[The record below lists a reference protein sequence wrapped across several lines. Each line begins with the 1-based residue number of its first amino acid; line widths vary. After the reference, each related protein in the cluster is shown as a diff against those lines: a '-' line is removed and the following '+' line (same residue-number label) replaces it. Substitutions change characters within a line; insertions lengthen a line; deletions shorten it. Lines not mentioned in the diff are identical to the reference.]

1 MLKIDNISSK
11 INIQPK
17 FSGNTQE
24 TKNQQ
29 IKNVDSL
36 PAVPSPI
43 GIKAPIIYTY
53 TGELDILGDLKAQT
67 YKLANGQNIIILPK
81 KGPTVVKTYVNAGSM
96 NEPDNLRGISHYIEH
111 NLFNGTNDLKAG
123 EFFNRV
129 NCLGASTNASTSFST
144 TDFYISSQLLKK
156 GDLEEK
162 IKLHSDMLQ
171 NPIFAPDMLDKERG
185 PVISEI
191 SMVMDEPQNVAI
203 NLALKNLYQIKTK
216 SPDLIAGTIEN
227 IQNITRNDVVNYY
240 NTHYTPDNFTTVITG
255 DVNPNE
261 TINLVSK
268 YFTKQNPIKPLEK
281 KFEELTPIE
290 KSLRVDQSSDKA
302 TSSTV
307 VLAFAGP
314 ENNNTKD
321 KIASEVLITLLTGNK
336 SSRLNKTLEKSH
348 VGIDSGIEK
357 IGNKQNDKKA
367 LMLLANCTPEK
378 VDDSIKTIYKE
389 IFNIQNGNITEKEFE
404 IAKKQLRRSIESVE
418 ENSALLNSLIGSSL
432 LDKDKEYLANYDNIL
447 KNITIQDIQEAAQK
461 YLNLNKASIS
471 VVNPSKIALNKNSTV
486 SFGNSNKEFVL
497 KEALNTSNITNYR
510 LHNNLEVIT
519 NPTQNN
525 SSTFSISLKTPAP
538 AAVKP
543 GVAEIL
549 TAMLNRGSA
558 TKSKDEFYDEA
569 ETKGINIIFKA
580 TPSELSSYT
589 DCVAED
595 TTNALSLTKD
605 VLQNPRLNEDNFNFA
620 KEEIKEIVSKQE
632 KSAKSNAMEDLFQ
645 HLPFSASKEKLL
657 ESIKDVSL
665 EDVKGLYAYLTQN
678 ASAVCTASAAFDKHP
693 ELINTFNNSLAE
705 GFPKFQEFNTSLFQ
719 SYVPQQKNKIIAQA
733 DQRNQADIV
742 KCYKFK
748 TNANIS
754 DCAKF
759 KLLNTIL
766 GGNPNSRLFNDLR
779 EKQKLAYR
787 VRSNVDF
794 FGNTGIMTL
803 SIKTTTD
810 NPLEGNDKLDNVKKS
825 LKGFDVNTQ
834 KLQTQKVTDEEL
846 ESAKLYLKT
855 KILDGAE
862 TAAGKNALILE
873 GKQMPYGINTI
884 NMLLQEIDK
893 VTKEDIQSAANY
905 IFNNNSLTSIV
916 ASQKT
921 LEHFKNT
928 TK

>member
-336 SSRLNKTLEKSH
+336 SSRLNKTLEKAH

-389 IFNIQNGNITEKEFE
+389 IFNIQNGNITKKEFE

-678 ASAVCTASAAFDKHP
+678 ASAVCTASATFDKHP

-794 FGNTGIMTL
+794 FGNTGIMIL

-916 ASQKT
+916 ASPKT

>member
-191 SMVMDEPQNVAI
+191 SMVMDEPQNIAI

>member
-1 MLKIDNISSK
+1 MLKIDNISPK
-11 INIQPK
+11 INTQPK

-53 TGELDILGDLKAQT
+53 TGEIDILGDLKAQT

-144 TDFYISSQLLKK
+144 TDFYISSQLLKN

-261 TINLVSK
+261 TINLASK

-632 KSAKSNAMEDLFQ
+632 KSAKSNAMEDLFK

-693 ELINTFNNSLAE
+693 ELINTFNSSLAE

>member
-1 MLKIDNISSK
+1 MLKIDNISPK
-11 INIQPK
+11 INTQPK

-144 TDFYISSQLLKK
+144 TDFYISSQLLKN

-261 TINLVSK
+261 TINLASK

-632 KSAKSNAMEDLFQ
+632 KSAKSNAMEDLFK

-693 ELINTFNNSLAE
+693 ELINTFNSSLAE

>member
-43 GIKAPIIYTY
+43 GVKAPIIYTY

-162 IKLHSDMLQ
+162 LKLHSDMLQ

-389 IFNIQNGNITEKEFE
+389 IFNIQNGNITEKEFK

-558 TKSKDEFYDEA
+558 TKSKDEFYNEA

>member
-11 INIQPK
+11 INTQPK

-53 TGELDILGDLKAQT
+53 TGEIDILGDLKAQT

-144 TDFYISSQLLKK
+144 TDFYISSQLLKN

-389 IFNIQNGNITEKEFE
+389 IFNIQNGNITEKEFK
-404 IAKKQLRRSIESVE
+404 ITKKQLRRSIESVE